1 MIKIVCDKDDKE
13 SAEKIVKLVQKYQIC
28 PPFVDCS
35 PAASCDKCIAEWL
48 EIEVINGM
56 TELERLKEQ
65 VEHEQLKEQEA
76 QRDYEQS
83 VEYAQYC
90 EEYEPTYN
98 PEDGSM

>member
-65 VEHEQLKEQEA
+65 EA